1 MGQNDVIDS
10 VRRYKQLVLDNL
22 GQARV
27 YLFGSYSK
35 GTARQDSD
43 IDVGVVV
50 PKVEDDFLKTSSML
64 WMLTWNV
71 NTLIEPVLIEEAH
84 PSPLFDEVLR
94 TGVLV

>member
-10 VRRYKQLVLDNL
+10 VRRYKQLVLENL
-22 GQARV
+22 GQAKV

-35 GTARQDSD
+35 GTAREDSD
-43 IDVGVVV
+43 IDVAVVV
-50 PKVEDDFLKTSSML
+50 PKVEEDFLKTSSML

>member
-27 YLFGSYSK
+27 YLFGSYIK

-43 IDVGVVV
+43 IDVAVVV

>member
-1 MGQNDVIDS
+1 MEHFCHQLSIKSLCV
-10 VRRYKQLVLDNL
+10 VRYQ
-22 GQARV
+22 GAV
-27 YLFGSYSK
+27 Y
-35 GTARQDSD
+35 
-43 IDVGVVV
+43 V
-50 PKVEDDFLKTSSML
+50 PSIAPSPAGCKVEDDFLKTSSML

>member
-35 GTARQDSD
+35 GTAREDSD
-43 IDVGVVV
+43 IDVAVVV
-50 PKVEDDFLKTSSML
+50 PKVQDDFLKTSSML

>member
-10 VRRYKQLVLDNL
+10 VRRYKQLALDNL

-43 IDVGVVV
+43 IDVAVVV

>member
-22 GQARV
+22 GEARV

-43 IDVGVVV
+43 IDVAVVV

-94 TGVLV
+94 TGVLL

>member
-1 MGQNDVIDS
+1 MGQNDVIES

-35 GTARQDSD
+35 GTAREDSD
-43 IDVGVVV
+43 IDVAVVV

-64 WMLTWNV
+64 WMLTWNI
-71 NTLIEPVLIEEAH
+71 NTLIEPVLIEEGH
-84 PSPLFDEVLR
+84 PSPLYDEILR

>member
-43 IDVGVVV
+43 IDVAVVV

-64 WMLTWNV
+64 WMLTWNI
-71 NTLIEPVLIEEAH
+71 NTLIEPVLIEEGH
-84 PSPLFDEVLR
+84 PSPLYDEIMR

>member
-43 IDVGVVV
+43 IDVAVVV

-71 NTLIEPVLIEEAH
+71 NTLIEPVLIEEAP

>member
-43 IDVGVVV
+43 IDVAVVV

-94 TGVLV
+94 TGVLL

>member
-1 MGQNDVIDS
+1 MGQNDVIES

-35 GTARQDSD
+35 GIAREDSD
-43 IDVGVVV
+43 IDVAVVV

-64 WMLTWNV
+64 WMLTWNI
-71 NTLIEPVLIEEAH
+71 NTLIEPVLIEEGH
-84 PSPLFDEVLR
+84 PSPLYDEIMR

>member
-35 GTARQDSD
+35 GTAREDSD
-43 IDVGVVV
+43 IDVAVVV

-64 WMLTWNV
+64 WMLTWNI
-71 NTLIEPVLIEEAH
+71 NTLIEPVLIEEGH
-84 PSPLFDEVLR
+84 PSPLYDEIMR

>member
-27 YLFGSYSK
+27 YLFGSYSQ

-43 IDVGVVV
+43 IDVAVVV

>member
-1 MGQNDVIDS
+1 MGQNDVIES

-35 GTARQDSD
+35 GTAREDSD
-43 IDVGVVV
+43 IDVAVVV

-64 WMLTWNV
+64 WMLTWNI
-71 NTLIEPVLIEEAH
+71 NTLIEPVLIEEGH
-84 PSPLFDEVLR
+84 PSPLYDEIMR